1 MGSLTNL
8 KPTQIAGRAREKM
21 AHSMGLL
28 FITESIAKVLA
39 AKKDINSEDQQPV
52 INLIVYLKVK
62 KQGKELGSKGM
73 MLVSRPS
80 DKY

>member
-1 MGSLTNL
+1 MLRRVNDLLAEKRARGGQPSGLGSLTSL

-39 AKKDINSEDQQPV
+39 AKKDITSED
-52 INLIVYLKVK
+52 
-62 KQGKELGSKGM
+62 
-73 MLVSRPS
+73 
-80 DKY
+80 

>member
-1 MGSLTNL
+1 MGGALSSGLGSLTSL

-39 AKKDINSEDQQPV
+39 AKNIARIANAVQVP
-52 INLIVYLKVK
+52 ICL
-62 KQGKELGSKGM
+62 
-73 MLVSRPS
+73 LVSIS
-80 DKY
+80 VY

>member
-1 MGSLTNL
+1 MGSLTSL

-28 FITESIAKVLA
+28 FITESIAKVLV
-39 AKKDINSEDQQPV
+39 AKKGITSEDLQPV
-52 INLIVYLKVK
+52 NLIVYIKVK